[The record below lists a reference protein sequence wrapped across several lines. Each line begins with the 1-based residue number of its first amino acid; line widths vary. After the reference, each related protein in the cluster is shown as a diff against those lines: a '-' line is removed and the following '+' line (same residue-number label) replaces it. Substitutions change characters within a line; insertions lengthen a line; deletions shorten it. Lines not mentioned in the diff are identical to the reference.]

1 MDGKR
6 LGLACAVV
14 ACLGLAAGV
23 GQSPAALAAAPGP
36 EGDAFYVPPSPL
48 PEGPRGSV
56 IWSRPFTGTMAL
68 PSAARNLLLL
78 YRSEGPAA
86 APVAVSGTLAVP
98 KGEPPAG
105 GWPVL
110 TWTHGTVGLAAI
122 CGPSRDTAQGP
133 EHEYIAAIQPLLDKA
148 VAAGYAV
155 VATDYQGLGVEGFH
169 PFFQGVPNARNALDI
184 LRAAR
189 EIEPSLGTTY
199 AVMGHS
205 QGGQADLFTAATGP
219 AYAPE
224 FRLVGNVAMAPGSNV
239 KGRLDAVR
247 ASDKTEL
254 ALPYVLYVLTSYA
267 HIDPLI
273 DLARILTGEAKA
285 HLPDLHKGCMTAAL
299 TKGYWSTAIARD
311 QFQPDPDLTAFLAM
325 GARNEP
331 GTLDI
336 KVPTLMLQG
345 TADQT
350 VRPRDTDI
358 LARDLCRRGNVVTY
372 KVFPNESHDGV
383 MAAGAPDALAFLADR
398 FAGRPASGNCEAL
411 PRAGTK

>member
-1 MDGKR
+1 MRQTRR
-6 LGLACAVV
+6 LLFSAI
-14 ACLGLAAGV
+14 LAAGV
-23 GQSPAALAAAPGP
+23 AACGAAMAAAPGP
-36 EGDAFYVPPSPL
+36 DGDAFYVPPSPL
-48 PEGPRGSV
+48 PEGPSGSV

-68 PSAARNLLLL
+68 PSAARNLLVL
-78 YRSEGPAA
+78 YRSEGPAG
-86 APVAVSGTLAVP
+86 APVAVSGTLSIP

-148 VAAGYAV
+148 VAGGYAV

-184 LRAAR
+184 IRAAR
-189 EIEPSLGTTY
+189 EIEPSVGTTY

-219 AYAPE
+219 SYAPE
-224 FRLVGNVAMAPGSNV
+224 FKLVGNVAMAPGSNI

-247 ASDKTEL
+247 TSAKTEL

-267 HIDPLI
+267 HVDPVIDI
-273 DLARILTGEAKA
+273 ARILTGEAKS

-311 QFQPDPDLTAFLAM
+311 QFQPEPDLSAFLAM
-325 GARNEP
+325 GKRNEP

-336 KVPTLMLQG
+336 KVPTLILQG
-345 TADQT
+345 TGDQT
-350 VRPRDTDI
+350 VRPPDTDM
-358 LARDLCRRGNVVTY
+358 LARELCAKGNVLTY
-372 KVFPNESHDGV
+372 KVFPGESHDGV
-383 MAAGAPDALAFLADR
+383 MAAGAADALAFLADR
-398 FAGRPASGNCEAL
+398 FAGKPAAGNCGDL
-411 PRAGTK
+411 PRAGTP